1 MARRTPPIV
10 QGPTFVPSNVV
21 PLDAIPL
28 YVPPQ
33 HPSRF
38 APVIALLSEGLV
50 LLPLLAT
57 LFRRTSFAVREP
69 DMSYGALCLRQKEP
83 VYA

>member
-10 QGPTFVPSNVV
+10 QGPTFVPNNVV

-33 HPSRF
+33 NPPHF
-38 APVIALLSEGLV
+38 APLIALLSEGLV

-57 LFRRTSFAVREP
+57 LFGRTNVAVRDP
-69 DMSYGALCLRQKEP
+69 GA
-83 VYA
+83 